1 MSDLIIKIKKLDW
14 FYFSLI
20 FFLSFV
26 GFVMIYSA
34 TSGMEYNVLFS
45 HSIKIILGLF
55 VMLIVAITDLEFWKK
70 NAFYLYFIFMVLL
83 IWASFYGHIGKG
95 SRRWINFS
103 GFYIQPSEFMKICI
117 ILTLAK
123 FFDEKKIKETR
134 DYFFLILPITLV
146 LVPFGLIV
154 SQPDLGT
161 ASMILFISF
170 IIFFISALSWKFF
183 ASIGIGFLII
193 ALNSFLNSKCL

>member
-55 VMLIVAITDLEFWKK
+55 VMLIVAIIDLEFWKK

-83 IWASFYGHIGKG
+83 IWASFYGHIGK
-95 SRRWINFS
+95 
-103 GFYIQPSEFMKICI
+103 
-117 ILTLAK
+117 
-123 FFDEKKIKETR
+123 
-134 DYFFLILPITLV
+134 
-146 LVPFGLIV
+146 
-154 SQPDLGT
+154 
-161 ASMILFISF
+161 
-170 IIFFISALSWKFF
+170 
-183 ASIGIGFLII
+183 
-193 ALNSFLNSKCL
+193 

>member
-146 LVPFGLIV
+146 LIPFGLIAIFPSGEKV
-154 SQPDLGT
+154 R
-161 ASMILFISF
+161 AEIIL
-170 IIFFISALSWKFF
+170 
-183 ASIGIGFLII
+183 
-193 ALNSFLNSKCL
+193 SKSTNP

>member
-55 VMLIVAITDLEFWKK
+55 VMLIVAIIDLEFWKK
-70 NAFYLYFIFMVLL
+70 NAFYLYFIFMV
-83 IWASFYGHIGKG
+83 F
-95 SRRWINFS
+95 
-103 GFYIQPSEFMKICI
+103 
-117 ILTLAK
+117 
-123 FFDEKKIKETR
+123 
-134 DYFFLILPITLV
+134 
-146 LVPFGLIV
+146 
-154 SQPDLGT
+154 
-161 ASMILFISF
+161 
-170 IIFFISALSWKFF
+170 
-183 ASIGIGFLII
+183 
-193 ALNSFLNSKCL
+193 

>member
-55 VMLIVAITDLEFWKK
+55 VMLIVAIIDLEFWKK
-70 NAFYLYFIFMVLL
+70 NAFYLYLICIVLL
-83 IWASFYGHIGKG
+83 IWTSFYGHIGKG
-95 SRRWINFS
+95 SRRWLNLG
-103 GFYIQPSEFMKICI
+103 GFVFQPSELIKILLI
-117 ILTLAK
+117 TSLAK
-123 FFDEKKIKETR
+123 FFDEKKYKVHR
-134 DYFFLILPITLV
+134 
-146 LVPFGLIV
+146 
-154 SQPDLGT
+154 
-161 ASMILFISF
+161 
-170 IIFFISALSWKFF
+170 IIFF
-183 ASIGIGFLII
+183 
-193 ALNSFLNSKCL
+193 

>member
-70 NAFYLYFIFMVLL
+70 CFLSLFY
-83 IWASFYGHIGKG
+83 FYGFIDMG
-95 SRRWINFS
+95 I
-103 GFYIQPSEFMKICI
+103 
-117 ILTLAK
+117 
-123 FFDEKKIKETR
+123 
-134 DYFFLILPITLV
+134 FLRTH
-146 LVPFGLIV
+146 
-154 SQPDLGT
+154 
-161 ASMILFISF
+161 
-170 IIFFISALSWKFF
+170 WE
-183 ASIGIGFLII
+183 GI
-193 ALNSFLNSKCL
+193 

>member
-1 MSDLIIKIKKLDW
+1 MFEIIYKIKKLDW
-14 FYFSLI
+14 FYFSLV

-45 HSIKIILGLF
+45 HSVKIIFGLLL
-55 VMLIVAITDLEFWKK
+55 MLIVAIIDLEFWKK
-70 NAFYLYFIFMVLL
+70 NAFYLYFICLILL

-103 GFYIQPSEFMKICI
+103 GFYMQPSEFMKICI
-117 ILTLAK
+117 ILSLAK
-123 FFDEKKIKETR
+123 FFDEKKIKEKR
-134 DYFFLILPITLV
+134 DYFFLILPITLF
-146 LVPFGLIV
+146 LTPFGLII

-170 IIFFISALSWKFF
+170 LIFLYQV
-183 ASIGIGFLII
+183 
-193 ALNSFLNSKCL
+193 